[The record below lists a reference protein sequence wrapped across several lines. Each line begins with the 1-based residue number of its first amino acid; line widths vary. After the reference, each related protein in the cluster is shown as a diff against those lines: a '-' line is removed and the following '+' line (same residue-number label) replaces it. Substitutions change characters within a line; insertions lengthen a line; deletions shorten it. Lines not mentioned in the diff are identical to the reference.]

1 MSLGQYEQLIR
12 DFDEAIRID
21 PHDAVAYFTRGVGY
35 IRIGQRERGVQDFD
49 EAIRLDPR
57 YTEAYRHR
65 AFAHT
70 RLGEDSLAEQDI
82 DRAVELGMDRE
93 LLESQIDQAKQE
105 R

>member
-49 EAIRLDPR
+49 EAIRLDPSI
-57 YTEAYRHR
+57 YRGLPPPGIRPH
-65 AFAHT
+65 AS
-70 RLGEDSLAEQDI
+70 G
-82 DRAVELGMDRE
+82 
-93 LLESQIDQAKQE
+93 
-105 R
+105 